1 MNNLGFKGMIKQR
14 FENFKLIFSSR
25 AKARK
30 HEELLQKLR
39 EIENLVSKNANQ
51 LEIAKSSFLKNIY
64 HELRTPLNAIVGFTN
79 LLEQRET
86 SAEQAKTY
94 MQHINCSSREFLRI
108 MDDIVQAS
116 LLEAGMV
123 KIYKENCKPYD
134 LMNELHAYFTIR
146 KHLLE
151 KNNIALLQSISSEC
165 KNIEMVA
172 DAQRITQVMSHLLD
186 NALKFTEKGVVEY
199 GYRLRGRD
207 IEFYVKDSG
216 IGGLEKY
223 KEFVFK
229 SFAKI
234 DLTDTSRTGLGLG
247 LTIAK
252 RLANLME
259 GDIYYESNRKQ
270 GSIFYFRVPYNI
282 VQIASAKDKAAEEKK
297 KRNVFT
303 NSIAL

>member
-1 MNNLGFKGMIKQR
+1 MDNLGLQRVLKKPFKNI
-14 FENFKLIFSSR
+14 KLIFNTR
-25 AKARK
+25 EKVKK
-30 HEELLQKLR
+30 HEELLQKLQ

-79 LLEQRET
+79 LLEQKGT
-86 SAEQAKTY
+86 TQDQAQAY
-94 MQHINCSSREFLRI
+94 MQHINRSSREFLRI

-123 KIYKENCKPYD
+123 KIYKESCQPYSI
-134 LMNELHAYFTIR
+134 MNELHAYFTIR

-151 KNNIALLQSISSEC
+151 KNNIALLQNISDEC
-165 KNIEMVA
+165 KGIEMVA
-172 DAQRITQVMSHLLD
+172 DSQRITQIMSHLLD
-186 NALKFTEKGVVEY
+186 NALKFSEKGVVEY
-199 GYRLRGRD
+199 GYRLKGKSLQ
-207 IEFYVKDSG
+207 FYVKDTG

-259 GDIYYESNRKQ
+259 GDIHFESNRKQ
-270 GSIFYFRVPYNI
+270 GSIFYFNIPYLQMHIKNT
-282 VQIASAKDKAAEEKK
+282 KDGMQQETKK
-297 KRNVFT
+297 QDMYSS
-303 NSIAL
+303 SIAL